1 MLREWEEIRKII
13 SRTHYFSVR
22 NSGRHK
28 LQGVEIV
35 DQTRGETDTQLC
47 EGKRAV
53 ETSAENKQK
62 PHVV

>member
-1 MLREWEEIRKII
+1 MLREWDEIRKII

-35 DQTRGETDTQLC
+35 DQTRAETDTQL
-47 EGKRAV
+47 
-53 ETSAENKQK
+53 
-62 PHVV
+62 